1 MSVDLNMNGTNAIAK
16 GTVVYEKGE
25 PVQSV
30 ALIVKGR
37 VSVQANGVKTI
48 LGSGNF
54 LGMCDTKEKIHSFT
68 YIALDDLVVYGL
80 PIGDEKQAALLL
92 DEKPQY
98 RGLLVTS
105 VNFFMRDIYKAFL
118 RLQKEAK
125 EARKFV
131 FDLYEKYLALVENS
145 GLLPEKM
152 MSIQRLQSQEMEEYI
167 LPEKTAYYMECC
179 NIPVEAQKNFFGGNA
194 SVAKFHFAEQ
204 CSMLPS
210 LVEGCNYYGEWLN
223 RLFRILIMDE
233 KNLFGLIGKMALGVK
248 KSGQQS
254 GELSAML
261 DSLLEAINNTE
272 TTLLDVAGMNPDLD
286 RARMEEVYFALLSDD
301 TDAFVGEED
310 ELEVLEGSLHQIL
323 EYAAVDAE
331 IADEFE
337 AAVEKFLGFT
347 DKFARTPEIAAVRK
361 KITEHYFTIYESVV
375 KKSFRDAKPPLAVKL
390 FLRYGY
396 VSEEL
401 LTASELRT
409 LIQMPHMDNA
419 NLDCKVYTMDM
430 WLKEIYEG
438 RKNPSKD
445 EFDTDFEEMLRK
457 EAAEGKRDKTKL
469 QEAFMNPDDRLHF
482 EIMKFMR
489 YAIRIVNGNISL
501 FVPIL
506 CSEGIYTRLETAIV
520 KGAALNSA
528 VRKVEKVDYSI
539 FYREQRMSFEAAE
552 INNFSAVERYAPDF
566 IIFPVYGRGGIMWQD
581 IEGKHKNTHARILM
595 PAILEKELEQ
605 EVLKLL
611 AYFRWEKCRTDMG
624 ANWNNYRYPSLTSEY
639 TDYLQFYKKNSDLSP
654 ERKEKVKAQLQSCNN
669 KHREVFSKDYQDW
682 VMREAVGA
690 MKLNRVARG
699 IVYTYCPLSSEVAE
713 GLLTQNSYAE
723 AAKRHKLEMSK
734 LEKNITTVIRKF
746 EKMGLD
752 IPSEVEQTR
761 KYWLEV

>member
-1 MSVDLNMNGTNAIAK
+1 MSVDLNMNGSNAIAK
-16 GTVVYEKGE
+16 GTVIYEKGE

-37 VSVQANGVKTI
+37 VLVRANGVKTV

-54 LGMCDTKEKIHSFT
+54 LGMCDTKEKVHSFT
-68 YIALDDLVVYGL
+68 YIALDDVVAYGL
-80 PIGDEKQAALLL
+80 PIDDEKKAALLL

-105 VNFFMRDIYKAFL
+105 ANFFMRDIYKAFL

-125 EARKFV
+125 EVRKFV
-131 FDLYEKYLALVENS
+131 FDLYKKYIALVEES

-152 MSIQRLQSQEMEEYI
+152 MSIQRLQTQEMEEFN
-167 LPEKTAYYMECC
+167 LAEKTAYYMECC
-179 NIPVEAQKNFFGGNA
+179 SIPVEAQKNFFGGSA
-194 SVAKFHFAEQ
+194 PVAKFHFAEQ
-204 CSMLPS
+204 CGVLPS
-210 LVEGCNYYGEWLN
+210 LVEGCTYYGEWLN

-248 KSGQQS
+248 KSGQKND
-254 GELSAML
+254 ELSTML
-261 DSLLEAINNTE
+261 DSLLEYINNTE
-272 TTLLDVAGMNPDLD
+272 TTLTDVAGMNPDLD
-286 RARMEEVYFALLSDD
+286 RARMEDVYFALLSDD

-310 ELEVLEGSLHQIL
+310 ELEALESSLHQIL
-323 EYAAVDAE
+323 DYAAVDTEVAT
-331 IADEFE
+331 EFE
-337 AAVEKFLGFT
+337 TAVESFLGLT
-347 DKFARTPEIAAVRK
+347 DKFARTPENTAVRK
-361 KITEHYFTIYESVV
+361 KITEHFYTIYESTV
-375 KKSFRDAKPPLAVKL
+375 KKSFRDTKVPLAVKL
-390 FLRYGY
+390 FLRYGF

-401 LTASELRT
+401 LTAAELRS
-409 LIQMPHMDNA
+409 LVAMPQMDNA
-419 NLDCKVYTMDM
+419 NMDCKVYTMDM

-457 EAAEGKRDKTKL
+457 EAAEGKRDKAKL
-469 QEAFMNPDDRLHF
+469 QDAFMNPDDRLHF

-489 YAIRIVNGNISL
+489 YANRIVNGNISL

-506 CSEGIYTRLETAIV
+506 CSEGIYTKLETAIV

-539 FYREQRMSFEAAE
+539 FYREQRMSFEAVE
-552 INNFSAVERYAPDF
+552 INNFAAVERYAPDF
-566 IIFPVYGRGGIMWQD
+566 IIFPIYGRGGIMWQD

-595 PAILEKELEQ
+595 PAILERELEQ
-605 EVLKLL
+605 EVLRLMSH
-611 AYFRWEKCRTDMG
+611 FRWEKCRTDMG

-639 TDYLQFYKKNSDLSP
+639 TDYLQFYKKNSDLTP
-654 ERKEKVKAQLQSCNN
+654 ERKEKLKAQLQSCNN

-682 VMREAVGA
+682 VMREAAGA

-699 IVYTYCPLSSEVAE
+699 IMYTYCPLASEVAE

-734 LEKNITTVIRKF
+734 LEKSIMTVVRKF
-746 EKMGLD
+746 EKMGMD
-752 IPSEVEQTR
+752 IPKEVEQTM
-761 KYWLEV
+761 KYWFEV